1 MQDDLKIISHTP
13 EQTKIIGREIG
24 KIAFQG
30 CVIAL
35 CGELG
40 SGKTVF
46 VKGLAEGLEVDSFVT
61 SPTFVLINE
70 YSGRFPLYHIDVYR
84 LESEEDMYELGYE
97 EYFYG
102 NGVTAIEWA
111 QKISSLLP
119 QEYLHIEFEYL
130 GETERQI
137 SLVGYG
143 ENYARIIKKVKS
155 LGDFINYDNTWNRN
169 SNNDR

>member
-1 MQDDLKIISHTP
+1 MQDSLKIVSHSP
-13 EQTKIIGREIG
+13 EQTKMIGREIG
-24 KIAFQG
+24 KLVFRG
-30 CVIAL
+30 CLIAL

-46 VKGLAEGLEVDSFVT
+46 VKGLAEGLEVDDFIT

-84 LESEEDMYELGYE
+84 LKSEEDMYELGYE

-111 QKISSLLP
+111 QKIISLLP
-119 QEYLHIEFEYL
+119 EEHLHVNFEYL
-130 GETERQI
+130 NETERQI
-137 SLVGYG
+137 LLIGYG
-143 ENYARIIKKVKS
+143 ENYANIIKKIRS
-155 LGDFINYDNTWNRN
+155 LGESF
-169 SNNDR
+169 

>member
-1 MQDDLKIISHTP
+1 MRDNLKIISHSP
-13 EQTKIIGREIG
+13 EQTKSIGREIG
-24 KIAFQG
+24 KVAFRG

-35 CGELG
+35 CGDLG

-46 VKGLAEGLEVDSFVT
+46 VKGLAEGLEVDDFVT
-61 SPTFVLINE
+61 SPTFILINE

-84 LESEEDMYELGYE
+84 LKSEDMYDLGYE

-111 QKISSLLP
+111 QKISNLLP
-119 QEYLHIEFEYL
+119 EEHLQINFEYL
-130 GETERQI
+130 NETERQI
-137 SLVGYG
+137 SIIGYG
-143 ENYARIIKKVKS
+143 QNCINIIKKIRS
-155 LGDFINYDNTWNRN
+155 LGEFFNYDSTWNRN